1 MTEELKG
8 FPHERLS
15 ISLRSNSQQYQ
26 DILLFFDDYQFDL
39 DSTNQHLCSLAELLL
54 KSHTLLAELFSDDV
68 SVSQLLPYFDWIQ
81 EGRSE
86 FYQLFNGIKTI
97 EKVLLHLMEI
107 IEEEFGCNED
117 ELFQKELTALFD
129 LLEEISDTLV
139 SIKPI
144 ISSLKNLF
152 DTAIEFN
159 EIFKDHMNS
168 LDEEI
173 ENNLSKCIELQEQ
186 NFESPVRHNKPTF
199 TLDQLIKTLSSTNS
213 PTKGLQIPAFSPSE
227 QKIHE
232 KLTQLEDSSAPID
245 LSLKHV
251 LSERLDNFETR
262 DVVNLEYLMRLLR
275 KKYQYILDKYELL
288 QVELRDLKQAI
299 VDEKWVLIFTTLNDE
314 LRIMLK
320 DVEKLLLKV
329 GNPDLSEQLKT
340 KLHDQLRSKS
350 YTIDKT
356 FGIIYNA
363 LESSILN
370 ESIATV
376 TNEHAEKWLQ
386 LNTKFEHLL
395 PEHQN
400 ENDPNKTITQLSNDI
415 SELRLNDAP
424 SEKPGSNRSSIGAI
438 LFKKMNIKPVL
449 VREGDEND
457 SNSDNVKCDRHRYS
471 NPFFDPCQAT
481 KLSPKKVLNFN
492 KVPALS
498 FEQQLSIL
506 GTLESR
512 AYDINRLKQ
521 YGKLP
526 TRIPRLPF
534 QRQKIIPH
542 RTILFNF
549 DANWVKKDNHQLK
562 FPVSYVS

>member
-1 MTEELKG
+1 MAEEPKA
-8 FPHERLS
+8 FPHQRLS

-39 DSTNQHLCSLAELLL
+39 DSTNQRLCRLAELLL
-54 KSHTLLAELFSDDV
+54 ESHTLLADLFSDDV

-117 ELFQKELTALFD
+117 EQFQKELTGLFD
-129 LLEEISDTLV
+129 LLEEISDKLV

-173 ENNLSKCIELQEQ
+173 ENNLSKCIELEEQ

-213 PTKGLQIPAFSPSE
+213 PTKGLQIPAFSPLE

-251 LSERLDNFETR
+251 LSERLNNFETR

-386 LNTKFEHLL
+386 FNTKFEHLL

-400 ENDPNKTITQLSNDI
+400 ENDPNKNITQLSNDI

-481 KLSPKKVLNFN
+481 NLSPKKVLNFN
-492 KVPALS
+492 KVPSLS
-498 FEQQLSIL
+498 FEQQLSIVE
-506 GTLESR
+506 TIESR

-521 YGKLP
+521 YGQLP

-534 QRQKIIPH
+534 QTQKNIPH

-549 DANWVKKDNHQLK
+549 DANWAKKHNHQLK